1 VQAAGLPITAW
12 HKKSSSQPASLRR
25 TRMLFFPGK
34 LFNIFTVLCLSV
46 TKLPA
51 AFFSLA
57 RHSSSPYYIHYP
69 VQAVLYSPMPTYR
82 IRKILNI
89 KIF

>member
-1 VQAAGLPITAW
+1 
-12 HKKSSSQPASLRR
+12 
-25 TRMLFFPGK
+25 MLFFPGK